1 MRSMTRSPALHF
13 LLLGALLFTLQG
25 VRQSHSAAEDPTAR
39 RIAIDR
45 ERMAQLERDFAA
57 QTGRRPSPRETRR
70 LVDREVEEEILYRE
84 ALARGLLDRDGGVQT
99 RLIQKML
106 FLESGRSLEEAPDL
120 LARAIELGLHRED
133 VVVRRILVQKMRL
146 LGSSLAPQQ
155 RPTDA
160 ELRTVYRAES
170 ESLRAPDRRT
180 LVHVFLSRDRH
191 GEETEALA
199 DRLAARLRAQAIAPA
214 DGPREGDPFPLGHRL
229 EGRSRA
235 DLARQFGGAFG
246 DATFAALPG
255 RWSDPIGSA
264 YGSHLVFVEQVDPG
278 EVPPFEAVAERLRLQ
293 LEQERR
299 EKNLEAL
306 LADLR
311 TRYEVVLPTSSSTLE
326 AG

>member
-1 MRSMTRSPALHF
+1 MHRLIRSPALHF
-13 LLLGALLFTLQG
+13 LVLGALLFTLQG
-25 VRQSHSAAEDPTAR
+25 IRQSDSAAENAEAR

-57 QTGRRPSPRETRR
+57 QTGRRPGPAETVR

-106 FLESGRSLEEAPDL
+106 FLESDRSLEEAPDL

-146 LGSSLAPQQ
+146 LGSSLTPQQ
-155 RPTDA
+155 RPTEA
-160 ELRTVYRAES
+160 QLRAVYRAQS

-191 GEETEALA
+191 GEETVALA
-199 DRLAARLRAQAIAPA
+199 DRLAAKLRAQGISPA
-214 DGPREGDPFPLGHRL
+214 DGLREGDPFPLGHRL
-229 EGRSRA
+229 EARSRA
-235 DLARQFGGAFG
+235 DLARQFGGSFG

-255 RWSDPIGSA
+255 RWSDPIPSA
-264 YGSHLVFVEQVDPG
+264 YGSHLVFVEEVVPG
-278 EVPPFEAVAERLRLQ
+278 EVPPFETVAERLRLQ

-311 TRYEVVLPTSSSTLE
+311 TRYEVVLPTSSTALE